1 MKSIDE
7 HFLDW
12 EGETFPYGY
21 GTGEAAIRPVLK
33 RFFELCPNSGVSAT
47 RSAGYDYRKLENE
60 LGPAT
65 AWLMIN
71 ALCGANIL
79 EYGASPRFGWL
90 TPSGQ
95 ALKAYV
101 EARNPTEFGGDAD
114 RDGRVECF
122 TDHCNCDEPC
132 ANPFWPARK
141 ETQS

>member
-21 GTGEAAIRPVLK
+21 GTGEAAIRPMLK
-33 RFFELCPNSGVSAT
+33 RFFKLCPNSGA
-47 RSAGYDYRKLENE
+47 YDYRTMENE
-60 LGPAT
+60 LGPSV

-71 ALCGANIL
+71 ALCRAQML
-79 EYGASPRFGWL
+79 EYGTSPRFARL

-141 ETQS
+141 DTK